1 MPGVDRDSIEAAV
14 ENDVVTIQGRIDF
27 TNYEGMQPVY
37 TEYNV
42 GHYARSRSEQN
53 QRSYEGRRGHDRAA
67 QSRAI
72 QAAQNPG
79 ELAPPSRTETQG

>member
-1 MPGVDRDSIEAAV
+1 VLEMPGVDRDSIEATV

-42 GHYARSRSEQN
+42 GHYARSFEVSNKIDQSKISALMNDNVVTIVLPKAEQTKP
-53 QRSYEGRRGHDRAA
+53 RK
-67 QSRAI
+67 I
-72 QAAQNPG
+72 QV
-79 ELAPPSRTETQG
+79 S